1 MLRTTEIP
9 QYVHPDKLEHGESF
23 SLDFDTYRSLCRCSL
38 HLFRS
43 LPHSQMAISKGEESA
58 CVDIWSSEGSYSIEV
73 SSKDQTL
80 TLYFAEMDSPLP
92 PSVIFTGNISRT
104 SWESIRTT
112 ALAYR

>member
-9 QYVHPDKLEHGESF
+9 EYVNPTRRERGESF
-23 SLDFDTYRSLCRCSL
+23 SLDFDVYRSLCQSSL
-38 HLFRS
+38 FLFRS
-43 LPHSQMAISKGEESA
+43 LPHSHMAISKGDQTA
-58 CVDIWSSEGSYSIEV
+58 CVDIFASEGCYSIEV

-92 PSVIFTGNISRT
+92 PNVIFTGNISST
-104 SWESIRTT
+104 SWETLKET